1 MTCTPSTVRAASA
14 NVTLTSDRSGRGCAK
29 STSTAFILYPF
40 MPIERG
46 TLSCLQQATPISPPA
61 AGDPLSL
68 ALGHGKRC
76 ARYDLCHK
84 KSLFEQVGRAT
95 LFLSVDF
102 KSCRAPGYPSAWAR
116 LRVAASRAGGRP
128 MLVALAI
135 SLFAIIVFALS
146 GADEARTAHEALRDT
161 AAETAHDTTAET
173 ARDRAHR
180 GG

>member
-1 MTCTPSTVRAASA
+1 
-14 NVTLTSDRSGRGCAK
+14 
-29 STSTAFILYPF
+29 
-40 MPIERG
+40 
-46 TLSCLQQATPISPPA
+46 
-61 AGDPLSL
+61 
-68 ALGHGKRC
+68 
-76 ARYDLCHK
+76 
-84 KSLFEQVGRAT
+84 
-95 LFLSVDF
+95 
-102 KSCRAPGYPSAWAR
+102 
-116 LRVAASRAGGRP
+116 